1 MRLFS
6 ASHGTTRG
14 VGGALALIVLG
25 GLTIAL
31 TWLLLARKEAFR
43 AQYHISQMAVSRTGF
58 TAVSVSK
65 RGAMSAPISSNNGL
79 EMAQKR
85 AGKVRLDPVAQTGA
99 AQYQTSE
106 SRRDDRRLMLRIAAG
121 LGLAYVGFV
130 AWWIWATRL
139 RSRPP
144 RIDMRRR
151 ID

>member
-6 ASHGTTRG
+6 SSHGTTRG
-14 VGGALALIVLG
+14 VGGALSLIVLG
-25 GLTIAL
+25 GLSIAL
-31 TWLLLARKEAFR
+31 IWPLLARKEAFR
-43 AQYHISQMAVSRTGF
+43 AQYQISQMAVSRTAF

-65 RGAMSAPISSNNGL
+65 RGAMIAPISSRNGL
-79 EMAQKR
+79 ELSQNR
-85 AGKVRLDPVAQTGA
+85 AGKVRVDPVAQTGA
-99 AQYQTSE
+99 VQYQRSE
-106 SRRDDRRLMLRIAAG
+106 SKHDDRRLMLRIALG